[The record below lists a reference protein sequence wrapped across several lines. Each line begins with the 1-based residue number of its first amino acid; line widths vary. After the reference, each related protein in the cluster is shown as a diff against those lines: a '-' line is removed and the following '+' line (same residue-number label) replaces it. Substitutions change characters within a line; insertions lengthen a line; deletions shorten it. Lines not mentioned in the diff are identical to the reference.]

1 MIISQRTIIRKDN
14 KTYKLVCSINED
26 NYSIYPH
33 LEVRSKLYR
42 GQFPF
47 RPYNKEDLEM
57 SYKIQA
63 AKKIIEK
70 NKAIDR
76 QRNLIDNI
84 VNGRKELDFK
94 DFIYNSIY
102 NYIDNKILNNQLI
115 TQNEN
120 RNNFNYSSTCR
131 STT

>member
-1 MIISQRTIIRKDN
+1 MIISPKTIIRKDN
-14 KTYKLVCSINED
+14 KSYKLVCSINKD
-26 NYSIYPH
+26 NYSVYPH

-76 QRNLIDNI
+76 HRNLIDNI
-84 VNGRKELDFK
+84 IKGRRPLDFE
-94 DFIYNSIY
+94 DFVYNSIY
-102 NYIDNKILNNQLI
+102 NYIDNKVLNNQSI
-115 TQNEN
+115 IKNEN
-120 RNNFNYSSTCR
+120 RKSISH
-131 STT
+131 S